1 MTEKPPE
8 TDDLDPAGLLLVVVG
23 AHLRAEVN
31 DRPLA
36 YRLQGAIAA
45 WLLAQPPEEP
55 LRPLVCS
62 DLWYLNAGELMR
74 RPTIAV
80 GRPQH
85 NAVSAYL
92 ANRLPAV
99 LVIDQRLQ
107 VQLDPEFVTLQ
118 ACIWGADGAS
128 TAAGVELF
136 EKRYLESFLR
146 VAHGLP
152 V

>member
-1 MTEKPPE
+1 MATPPR
-8 TDDLDPAGLLLVVVG
+8 DDELDPARLLLVVVG
-23 AHLRAEVN
+23 AHLRAECG
-31 DRPLA
+31 DRPLG
-36 YRLQGAIAA
+36 YRLQSAISA
-45 WLLAQPPEEP
+45 WLERNPPDEP
-55 LRPLVCS
+55 LRPIVCS
-62 DLWYLNAGELMR
+62 DLWYLNAVELMR

-80 GRPQH
+80 GRPQY

-118 ACIWGADGAS
+118 ACVWGADGPA

-136 EKRYLESFLR
+136 EKRYLEPFLR
-146 VAHGLP
+146 SAHGLA

>member
-1 MTEKPPE
+1 
-8 TDDLDPAGLLLVVVG
+8 
-23 AHLRAEVN
+23 
-31 DRPLA
+31 
-36 YRLQGAIAA
+36 
-45 WLLAQPPEEP
+45 
-55 LRPLVCS
+55 
-62 DLWYLNAGELMR
+62 MR

-107 VQLDPEFVTLQ
+107 VQLDPELVTLQ
-118 ACIWGADGAS
+118 ACIWGTDGAS

-136 EKRYLESFLR
+136 EKRYLEAFLR